1 MRFNLNTTSKYLEEV
16 DTLDELEV
24 DSLKRKTW
32 NKIMAQNVYK
42 QLSFRHKSFKNP
54 SRGVPRG
61 LSRIMIDYNNSLV
74 TGKNLFRKCTI
85 LTNI

>member
-1 MRFNLNTTSKYLEEV
+1 MRLNLNTTSKYLEEV

-24 DSLKRKTW
+24 DTLKRKTW

-61 LSRIMIDYNNSLV
+61 LSRLIDYNNSLV
-74 TGKNLFRKCTI
+74 TIRITETKIFNA
-85 LTNI
+85 N